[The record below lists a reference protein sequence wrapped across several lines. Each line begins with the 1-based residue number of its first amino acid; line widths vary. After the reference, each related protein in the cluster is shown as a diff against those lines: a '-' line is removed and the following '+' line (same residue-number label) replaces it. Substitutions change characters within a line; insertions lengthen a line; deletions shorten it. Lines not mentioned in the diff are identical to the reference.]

1 MNTPEN
7 IPPANSDSPAP
18 IQTPPWQSPNAAPP
32 PAIASESE
40 TQIAPTNTSDSS
52 NEIMPGATHAVQ
64 VLAQKIRRE
73 MAKAVV
79 GQDDIVTQ
87 FLIALLANGHVLL
100 EGVPGVAKTLAARTM
115 ARTISGQFKR
125 IQFTPDLMPSDV
137 LGTNVFDARTT
148 EFSLRPGP
156 IFTDILLADEINRTP
171 PKTQAALLEAM
182 QEHRVTID
190 GVTHQLPSLFQVFAT
205 QNPID
210 YEGTYPLPE
219 AQLDRFLLKVLITY
233 PTLDNEIALLQRV
246 HEGFDASDLESAGVQ
261 AVADAASIQAAR
273 QAVKNVTVSEGIL
286 RYIAQIVTR
295 TRGLP
300 TLTLGAGPR
309 AGIALL
315 ESSKAFAALS
325 GRDYVRPEDI
335 KTVALPVLRHRLILR
350 AEAEME
356 NLRADDV
363 VRSVID
369 SVEVPR

>member
-1 MNTPEN
+1 MNSPEN
-7 IPPANSDSPAP
+7 LPPAASNPP
-18 IQTPPWQSPNAAPP
+18 LQTPPWQSPTASPPPEIVHQETVAPP
-32 PAIASESE
+32 ANSP
-40 TQIAPTNTSDSS
+40 DSS
-52 NEIMPGATHAVQ
+52 NEITPGATHAVQ

-87 FLIALLANGHVLL
+87 FLIALLADGHVLL

-115 ARTISGQFKR
+115 ARCISGEFKR

-190 GVTHQLPSLFQVFAT
+190 GTTHQLPSLFQVFAT

-233 PTLDNEIALLQRV
+233 PEMEQEIALLQRV
-246 HEGFDASDLESAGVQ
+246 HEGFNSSDLESAGVQ
-261 AVADAASIQAAR
+261 AVADANSIHAAR

-369 SVEVPR
+369 SIEVPR